1 MKKTRIFV
9 CSLIISGLILSC
21 SDQFLDQQAVGVL
34 SENNL
39 LNPNGIE
46 GLLVGAYSLLN
57 GSGTNILSEPLT
69 LLFSSVW
76 SDETG
81 KGSDPGD
88 QPPMDEYETF
98 LVTSGNT
105 NHLDLWRHYFNGVN
119 RCNQVLNLLPDVAGI
134 TDARRK
140 TIEAEARFLRGH
152 YYFYL
157 KRAFKNIPWIDETS
171 PDVRVPNTVDNDGAT
186 YVNIWPQIADDFNF
200 ARQNLPE
207 TQADL
212 GRPNKWAADCYYA
225 KVLIYRANEGEL
237 ATGYADALL
246 VLNGAIT
253 SGKTMKGQPYNLEPN
268 YHDNF
273 NCLKENG
280 PECVWAIQH
289 SCNDGTTASSQIN
302 NMKAA
307 QWLFVLQS
315 TSAPGLGKG
324 WGFVA
329 PTPWYADQFR
339 TSGKGLPY
347 LDFYTTNPVRLKD
360 DDKLDAAPPGGP
372 DPFVVDTVGLDPR
385 IDWTM
390 ARRGIPL
397 LDYGLFPGKS
407 WIRNQQS
414 DGPYITKKWCIRKSE
429 EGVFTPPGR
438 VMTAMNVQII
448 RFADVLLLAAECEAQ
463 AGSLNNARTLV
474 NRVRQRMADNSSSD
488 QNWVKKSDGTNAAN
502 YRVGI
507 YPTGGPEDPF
517 ANKTSALNAIL
528 FERGLELG
536 VEGQRYYDV
545 VRFGRGTDLF
555 NQYISV
561 EKARFDVLA
570 PAVYTEVPDRYLP
583 IPRDAID
590 RSLVDG
596 KPTLTQNP
604 GY

>member
-1 MKKTRIFV
+1 MKKIRTYAFG
-9 CSLIISGLILSC
+9 LIISGLIISC
-21 SDQFLDQQAVGVL
+21 NDQYLDQPAVGVL
-34 SENNL
+34 TESSVMNST
-39 LNPNGIE
+39 GIE

-105 NHLDLWRHYFNGVN
+105 NHLDLWVHYFNCVN
-119 RCNQVLNLLPDVAGI
+119 RCNQVLKLLPDASGI
-134 TDARRK
+134 TDQRRT

-171 PDVRVPNTVDNDGAT
+171 PDVRVPNTVDNDGVT
-186 YVNIWPQIADDFNF
+186 YVDIWPQIAEDFDF
-200 ARQNLPE
+200 ARKNLPE
-207 TQADL
+207 TQTDL
-212 GRPNKWAADCYYA
+212 GRPNKWAAECYYA

-237 ATGYADALL
+237 SSGYADALP
-246 VLNGAIT
+246 VLTNVIAN
-253 SGKTMKGQPYNLEPN
+253 GKTMKGQKYNLEPN
-268 YHDNF
+268 FHDNF
-273 NCLKENG
+273 NCLTENG
-280 PECVWAIQH
+280 QECVWAVQH
-289 SCNDGTTASSQIN
+289 SVNDGTTVSAQVN
-302 NMKAA
+302 AMKAA

-347 LDFYTTNPVRLKD
+347 LDFYATNPVRLKD
-360 DDKLDAAPPGGP
+360 DDKLDAAPPSGP
-372 DPFVVDTVGLDPR
+372 DSFVVDTVGLDPR

-397 LDYGLFPGKS
+397 LDYGLFPGKA

-414 DGPYITKKWCIRKSE
+414 DGPYITKKWCIKKSE
-429 EGVFTPPGR
+429 EGRFTGAGY

-463 AGSLNNARTLV
+463 AGSLDNARALV

-502 YRVGI
+502 YRVRI
-507 YPTGGPEDPF
+507 YPTGGADDPF
-517 ANKTSALNAIL
+517 TNKTSALNAIL

-536 VEGQRYYDV
+536 IEGQRYYDV
-545 VRFGRGTDLF
+545 VRFGKGVDIF

-561 EKARFDVLA
+561 EKERFDVLK

-590 RSLVDG
+590 RSLFEG
-596 KPTLTQNP
+596 KATLTQNP

>member
-1 MKKTRIFV
+1 MKKIRIFIFG
-9 CSLIISGLILSC
+9 LIISGFIGSC
-21 SDQFLDQQAVGVL
+21 SDQFLDQPAIGVL

-39 LNPNGIE
+39 LNPKGIE

-57 GSGTNILSEPLT
+57 GSGTNILSEPVGF
-69 LLFSSVW
+69 LFSSIW
-76 SDETG
+76 SDECF

-88 QPPMDEYETF
+88 QPPFDEYETF

-105 NHLDLWRHYFNGVN
+105 NHLDLWRHYYDGVN
-119 RCNQVLNLLPDVAGI
+119 RCNQILKLLPDVAGI
-134 TDARRK
+134 TEQRR
-140 TIEAEARFLRGH
+140 TAIEAEARFLRGH

-157 KRAFKNIPWIDETS
+157 KRAFKNIPWVDQTS
-171 PDVRVPNTVDNDGAT
+171 PDVRVPNTLNNDGVT
-186 YVNIWPQIADDFNF
+186 YVNIWPEIAADFDF
-200 ARQNLPE
+200 ARKNLPD
-207 TQADL
+207 TQTDF

-237 ATGYADALL
+237 TSGYADALP
-246 VLNGAIT
+246 VLTNAIANGI
-253 SGKTMKGQPYNLEPN
+253 TMKGQKYELEPN
-268 YHDNF
+268 FHDNF
-273 NCLKENG
+273 NCLTENG
-280 PECVWAIQH
+280 QECVWAVQH
-289 SCNDGTTASSQIN
+289 STNDGTTPSSQIN

-347 LDFYTTNPVRLKD
+347 LDFYETNPVRLKD
-360 DDKLDAAPPGGP
+360 DDQVDAAPTSGP
-372 DPFVVDTVGLDPR
+372 DLFEIDTVGLDPR
-385 IDWTM
+385 IDWTIS
-390 ARRGIPL
+390 RRKIPV
-397 LDYGLFPGKS
+397 LDYGDFPGKS

-414 DGPYITKKWCIRKSE
+414 GGPYITKKWFIKKSE
-429 EGVFTPPGR
+429 EGIFTPPGR

-463 AGSLNNARTLV
+463 VGSLDNARALV
-474 NRVRQRMADNSSSD
+474 NRVRKRMVDNSTSD
-488 QNWVKKSDGTNAAN
+488 QNWVKRSDGSNAAN
-502 YRVGI
+502 YRVGL
-507 YPTGGPEDPF
+507 YPTGGTDDPF
-517 ANKTSALNAIL
+517 ADKTSALNAIL

-536 VEGQRYYDV
+536 TEGHRFWDV
-545 VRFGRGTDLF
+545 TRFGRGEDIF
-555 NQYISV
+555 NKHISV
-561 EKARFDVLA
+561 SKARFDVLS
-570 PAVYTEVPDRYLP
+570 PAVYTEEPDRYLP

-590 RSLVDG
+590 RSQIEG